1 VGQSTLQG
9 SAHVDADGA
18 FKAQLAAEDARV
30 ADVAPLL
37 GLDPARVPL
46 QGRGKISLSAH
57 GVAEQAE
64 LAIELALS
72 EASVAGVELGTLDA
86 SLELRDG
93 GQELHV
99 LHANAS
105 EHTRTIATEGLRL
118 RWPSGA
124 LEANGKVA
132 LARFALADLYR
143 ALGARDDALLSRLQA
158 DARGQIELA
167 HGAGVQKLSLA
178 LELAQPSL
186 DGHDFDSGK
195 LDAQVSLFEGAE
207 GSNAHSALELKA
219 LELRSGQGRLALDG
233 KVARGGALE
242 LHATLQG
249 VPLSRLTGSDWP
261 WSVLHAT
268 ASGEGTFGG
277 SVQEPRAKLALELD
291 DVQFGG
297 IALGRQPLTLQLA
310 RAKAA
315 DAVPG
320 CEVALRAL
328 GELNGGAW
336 LLCGGRNGAK
346 IDLALGTAPSRPLR
360 GRVELDGVDISR
372 WLPADRDGD
381 ALPGTLSAAL
391 SLDAGGLAAPQS
403 ISGKL
408 EVRALALGKGPHA
421 LHAPAPFALR
431 IAHGA
436 VKVENGQLVGERIQ
450 LTLGAQG
457 TLPDVRLT
465 ADGAQ
470 AANTLAK
477 AGLIPL
483 VREAYGDVGV
493 HIEVAP
499 GHTPLLRAALELR
512 DLIVHVG
519 PDLIVNKVR
528 GKITVADNQAEIEQ
542 ILGDVGGGTIEL
554 GGDMQLGGLSLTRY
568 DIALAAT
575 KVALEPQPRFEIA
588 FDAKTRLQSGEKGRP
603 PKVSGA
609 FKVAHLLY
617 GRHIQLPEALVAMNK
632 NDRGTRAAYDPA
644 RDKLLVDIT
653 IEHSEPL
660 IVRNNFMD
668 AELSLRGA
676 ERTLRVVGS
685 DQRFG
690 LLGELAIDR
699 GRVMYHGDEFLITRG
714 AVSFADP
721 ERVDPVFDLRAIA
734 QKHTRPDASI
744 VFSARGDR
752 DAFQIDVRCDAGSTP
767 LAIEPFDCDF
777 AHDKLRCDDFNKLVE
792 QFACRPKTE
801 LSER

>member
-1 VGQSTLQG
+1 MPQ
-9 SAHVDADGA
+9 
-18 FKAQLAAEDARV
+18 R
-30 ADVAPLL
+30 
-37 GLDPARVPL
+37 R
-46 QGRGKISLSAH
+46 
-57 GVAEQAE
+57 
-64 LAIELALS
+64 
-72 EASVAGVELGTLDA
+72 
-86 SLELRDG
+86 
-93 GQELHV
+93 
-99 LHANAS
+99 
-105 EHTRTIATEGLRL
+105 
-118 RWPSGA
+118 
-124 LEANGKVA
+124 
-132 LARFALADLYR
+132 RFALE
-143 ALGARDDALLSRLQA
+143 LG
-158 DARGQIELA
+158 
-167 HGAGVQKLSLA
+167 
-178 LELAQPSL
+178 
-186 DGHDFDSGK
+186 
-195 LDAQVSLFEGAE
+195 
-207 GSNAHSALELKA
+207 A
-219 LELRSGQGRLALDG
+219 LELRSGQGRLALNG

-249 VPLSRLTGSDWP
+249 VPLSRLTGNDWP
-261 WSVLHAT
+261 WSALHAV

-277 SVQEPRAKLALELD
+277 SVQEPRAKLVLELD

-310 RAKAA
+310 RAKAV

-320 CEVALRAL
+320 CEVAVRAL
-328 GELNGGAW
+328 GELGGGAW

-360 GRVELDGVDISR
+360 GRVELDGVDISH

-381 ALPGTLSAAL
+381 PLPGTLSAAL

-403 ISGKL
+403 ISGKMD
-408 EVRALALGKGPHA
+408 VRALAPGKGTHA

-436 VKVENGQLVGERIQ
+436 VTVENGQLIGERIA
-450 LTLGAQG
+450 LKLGAQG

-483 VREAYGDVGV
+483 VHEAYGDVGV
-493 HIEVAP
+493 HIEIAP
-499 GHTPLLRAALELR
+499 GHTPLLRASLELR
-512 DLIVHVG
+512 ELIVHVG

-528 GKITVADNQAEIEQ
+528 GKITVADTQAKLEQ
-542 ILGDVGGGTIEL
+542 ILGDVGGGSIEL

-568 DIALAAT
+568 DISLIAT

-752 DAFQIDVRCDAGSTP
+752 DAFQIDVRCDAGNTP